1 MVTTMAL
8 GAIKDTTEPA
18 IRGREATHKHVIV
31 VSWMRRPGGE
41 MEAGW
46 VRRHGGTGVAPDP
59 PAPTGRDGPS
69 QHPSESTSPP
79 KKSELKVQRVVWGHP
94 NRKNTLPHS
103 QQTAPG

>member
-46 VRRHGGTGVAPDP
+46 VRRHGELAQPTICVRDAPRTD
-59 PAPTGRDGPS
+59 ALIRQS
-69 QHPSESTSPP
+69 
-79 KKSELKVQRVVWGHP
+79 LV
-94 NRKNTLPHS
+94 
-103 QQTAPG
+103 

>member
-46 VRRHGGTGVAPDP
+46 VRRHGGAGVAPDP
-59 PAPTGRDGPS
+59 PPHRLDVTAPANT
-69 QHPSESTSPP
+69 
-79 KKSELKVQRVVWGHP
+79 HP
-94 NRKNTLPHS
+94 NPPPPRRS
-103 QQTAPG
+103 QSWKYKE